1 MQHIDSAEFEKNS
14 YMYKEAK
21 SVENN
26 LVEATNFYNET
37 ALPIL
42 NKMGKSHLIRINDLK
57 SSGSECDVILEI
69 DFFATYDD
77 FEDDFVG
84 ADFVQEIVK
93 NI

>member
-1 MQHIDSAEFEKNS
+1 MMRLTWKRKI
-14 YMYKEAK
+14 
-21 SVENN
+21 
-26 LVEATNFYNET
+26 
-37 ALPIL
+37 I
-42 NKMGKSHLIRINDLK
+42 IWINDLK

-93 NI
+93 KHLEAHEAMTMIITEDNYPNEYDITIMPKEGE